1 MKKDSPLAQ
10 KAQINPNDL
19 LPYPTLVAGRS
30 IVRNELVNWFGDAFD
45 RMNIIGSYNLIYNA
59 AIMVEADLGYALC
72 LEKLIPESE
81 DSPLCFRLLDP
92 VLETGVVI
100 AWKKYQTFPPVVA
113 KFIEEL
119 KNAFKA

>member
-1 MKKDSPLAQ
+1 
-10 KAQINPNDL
+10 
-19 LPYPTLVAGRS
+19 
-30 IVRNELVNWFGDAFD
+30 
-45 RMNIIGSYNLIYNA
+45 MNIIGSYNLIYNA

-81 DSPLCFRLLDP
+81 DSPLSFRLLDP
-92 VLETGVVI
+92 VVQTGVVI
-100 AWKKYQTFPPVVA
+100 ARKKYQTFPPVVA